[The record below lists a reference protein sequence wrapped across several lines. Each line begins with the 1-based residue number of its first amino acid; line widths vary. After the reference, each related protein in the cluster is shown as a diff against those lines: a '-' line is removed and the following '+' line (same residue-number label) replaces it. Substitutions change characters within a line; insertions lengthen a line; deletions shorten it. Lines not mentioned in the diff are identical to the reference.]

1 MPRPPLSF
9 SMGAISAP
17 KTMERKAAR
26 AQSTFAPSPDPC
38 GSAAPRVGGVADVSA
53 GLDGN
58 EPLKG
63 RAAAAHLVLCGVCC
77 VFVCVVCFVLC

>member
-1 MPRPPLSF
+1 MPCPPLSF

-17 KTMERKAAR
+17 KQWREKRRERN
-26 AQSTFAPSPDPC
+26 QCITLLPDPS
-38 GSAAPRVGGVADVSA
+38 GSAAPRVGGVADVSV

-58 EPLKG
+58 KPLEG

-77 VFVCVVCFVLC
+77 VRVCVVCFVLC